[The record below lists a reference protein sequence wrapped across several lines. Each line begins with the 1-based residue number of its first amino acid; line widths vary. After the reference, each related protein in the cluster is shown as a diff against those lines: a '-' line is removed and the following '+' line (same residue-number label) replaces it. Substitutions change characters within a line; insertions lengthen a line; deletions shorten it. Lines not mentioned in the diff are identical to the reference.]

1 MEYKIVVIG
10 SGPGGY
16 TAAIRAAQLGAKV
29 AIIEKD
35 LIGGI
40 CTNWGCTPSKAM
52 ITSAKY
58 AKMVRESEHYGV
70 EHNGITNIDFQ
81 KVAARRDVIMQ
92 RSREDIKELLEYWKV
107 EIIQGY
113 GEINDNNHVKVGDK
127 ILETEN
133 IIIATGSQPLIP
145 KFLNQEDPSII
156 NSNKLITIKEL
167 PKELTIVGGG
177 IIGLEF
183 STLFAQLGTK
193 VRIIELLDRCVS
205 MMCPEVSGYI
215 EEELKKLGV
224 KVLTDNKVLS
234 INNGVIKVQDT
245 KTNEE
250 EEIRSDMNLIA
261 IGRKAVMNSPEFDR
275 LGISYNPKGV
285 DVDDSMRTNIENI
298 YAVGDATGKSI
309 LAHVAMQQGL
319 TAAENI
325 MGMDTK
331 MDYSVIP
338 AVVYSIPE
346 ISSVGTVPEDLAG
359 IKVVKFPFTTNLRA
373 MIEEHDKGFV
383 KMWIKEDLKSIV
395 AVQIVHENAGELI
408 QYYADIIK
416 NNIKLEDIINTIHA
430 HPTYSEVVRNSLE
443 FVLGVSTS
451 YFE

>member
-1 MEYKIVVIG
+1 MEYKVVIIG

-52 ITSAKY
+52 LTSAKY
-58 AKMVRESEHYGV
+58 AKMVRDSEKYGIQ
-70 EHNGITNIDFQ
+70 HDGINNVDFE
-81 KVAARRDVIMQ
+81 KVASRRDMIMQ
-92 RSREDIKELLEYWKV
+92 RSREQIKGLLDHWKV

-113 GEINDNNHVKVGDK
+113 GEIVDYNHVRVNDRV
-127 ILETEN
+127 LEAEN

-145 KFLNQEDPSII
+145 SFLNIDDPSII

-183 STLFAQLGTK
+183 STLFSQLGTK
-193 VRIIELLDRCVS
+193 VRIIELMDRCVS
-205 MMCPEVSGYI
+205 MMCPEISSYI
-215 EEELKKLGV
+215 EEELKKLDV
-224 KVLTDNKVLS
+224 EILTGHKVLS
-234 INNGVIKVQDT
+234 IENGIIKVQNT
-245 KTNEE
+245 KTNVEK
-250 EEIRSDMNLIA
+250 EIKSDVNLIA
-261 IGRKAVMNSPEFDR
+261 IGRKAELNSPELDR
-275 LGISYNPKGV
+275 LNIKYTPKGV
-285 DVDDSMRTNIENI
+285 DVNDFMRTNVDNI
-298 YAVGDATGKSI
+298 YSVGDQTGKSI
-309 LAHVAMQQGL
+309 LAHVAIQQGL
-319 TAAENI
+319 VAAENI
-325 MGMDTK
+325 MGMKTEMNYD
-331 MDYSVIP
+331 VIP

-346 ISSVGTVPEDLAG
+346 ISSVGNVPDDLTN
-359 IKVVKFPFTTNLRA
+359 IEVISYPFTTNLKA

-383 KMWIKEDLKSIV
+383 KMWLEKDSKNLL
-395 AVQIVHENAGELI
+395 AVQIIHDNAGELI
-408 QYYADIIK
+408 QYYADIIRNK
-416 NNIKLEDIINTIHA
+416 INIKDIVATIHA
-430 HPTYSEVVRNSLE
+430 HPTYSEIVRNSLE